1 MKTIYAADFTR
12 DPMRIIM
19 MTQTY
24 QRKPLTVE
32 AVQVTEANLY
42 EVAKWCEGDVR
53 THNVTNKKFIQ
64 VDVLHPLNP
73 KQTKA
78 TVGEWVLKSDQGYKI
93 YSDAAFKKGWELV
106 GEVGRALQ
114 EAFEKRPSSEGL
126 DVLE

>member
-1 MKTIYAADFTR
+1 MNTILDVDSTHY
-12 DPMRIIM
+12 IIRKIM
-19 MTQTY
+19 QTNTY

-32 AVQVTEANLY
+32 AVQVTEENLY

-53 THNVTNKKFIQ
+53 THGATNKKFIQ

-78 TVGEWVLKSDQGYKI
+78 MIGEWVLKSDQGYKI

-106 GEVGRALQ
+106 GAVGMALQ
-114 EAFEKRPSSEGL
+114 EAFQGKEE
-126 DVLE
+126 